1 MWIDEDNVDE
11 SGGRLARMARVA
23 VGLAL
28 MAAFVGLVWT
38 ILKNAP
44 TPGRHAIR
52 SVTRVELPSP
62 TPPPPRPPE
71 PEKPLAAPSAAASA
85 APLRSG
91 SCWGVS
97 LSDICDLRL
106 LWTGAHARCLS
117 LIEPR
122 WPRLSGSGIQ
132 LDG

>member
-71 PEKPLAAPSAAASA
+71 PEKPIQPLNERQPALVEPAIQQPLKPPS
-85 APLRSG
+85 
-91 SCWGVS
+91 
-97 LSDICDLRL
+97 
-106 LWTGAHARCLS
+106 
-117 LIEPR
+117 
-122 WPRLSGSGIQ
+122 Q
-132 LDG
+132 